1 MATFMSG
8 KALDEGQ
15 IGVDRI
21 AGDGVEQCT
30 RQTPEP
36 RYGSSPSAGLGG
48 SDTSGGTGAELPALP
63 PLPSHEPGHF
73 ARNSVFG
80 AVAGLAGA
88 LGSVLG
94 TVIVAHS
101 LGVENTGTVAFALWV
116 VIVATAVADL
126 GVQQSLAR
134 YIPELVAGGKTGQA
148 DRLTTVLRWP
158 VAATACI
165 ALAGFGMYAL
175 WQVQPGEEAALWLLV
190 GLACA
195 LQTVAGFTYGKL
207 RGEQR
212 FDRVAMVTG
221 ASVACQL
228 GSIAIGSLTF
238 GVPGAIAGYCIGS
251 ALPAALALRG
261 RRSDSALPPELRKRV
276 TRYSL
281 YAWAAAL
288 ASTVVWSRAEIF
300 FLQQSAGSAAVG
312 LFSVG
317 VTLANIAA
325 QGPVL
330 LTAALLPRFSES
342 FGKGAVAEM
351 RGAYTAAT
359 RVLALLVFPACFGLA
374 AVMPAVLPMM
384 YGQAFADAVPAATV
398 LVLAAGIGAISSV
411 GTSVVLAMDRSD
423 FIFVSGL
430 LAAGLTIGAGVTII
444 PMFGLMGAAWGRAA
458 VQTAAVVL
466 GCWFVLRRLRF
477 PLPLAAL
484 GKLLLAA
491 SLCAV
496 AARVCLDLV
505 PGAFSLPVAI
515 VAGAAAYVTAVRT
528 LRALPPSDIER
539 LRVMSGS
546 LPPGVR
552 GAFEFALRL
561 LGGAPSVQPHPTPSV
576 ALVPGAIQRPHD
588 AV

>member
-8 KALDEGQ
+8 KAPDQGRVA
-15 IGVDRI
+15 VDRA
-21 AGDGVEQCT
+21 AGDGVEQRI

-36 RYGSSPSAGLGG
+36 QYGSSPPVRLGG
-48 SDTSGGTGAELPALP
+48 SDTSAGADAERPAPPPSRGTG
-63 PLPSHEPGHF
+63 GF

-80 AVAGLAGA
+80 AVAGFAAA
-88 LGSVLG
+88 LSSVLG

-101 LGVENTGTVAFALWV
+101 LGVENTGIIAFALWV
-116 VIVATAVADL
+116 VIVAAAIADL

-134 YIPELVAGGKTGQA
+134 YIPELIAAGKTGQA
-148 DRLTTVLRWP
+148 DRLATVLRWP
-158 VAATACI
+158 VLATACI
-165 ALAGFGMYAL
+165 ALAGFGIYAL
-175 WQVQPGEEAALWLLV
+175 WQARPSEEAALWLLV

-195 LQTVAGFTYGKL
+195 LQTIAGFTYGKL

-212 FDRVAMVTG
+212 FDRVAVVTG

-228 GSIAIGSLTF
+228 GGIAIGSLTF
-238 GVPGAIAGYCIGS
+238 GVPGAIAGYCAGS
-251 ALPAALALRG
+251 ALPAALVLRG
-261 RRSDSALPPELRKRV
+261 KRSDVALGPELRARL

-288 ASTVVWSRAEIF
+288 ASTVVWSRAEVF
-300 FLQQSAGSAAVG
+300 FLQQSAGSVAVG

-325 QGPVL
+325 QGPML

-342 FGKGAVAEM
+342 FGKGAIAEM
-351 RGAYTAAT
+351 QVAYATAT
-359 RVLALLVFPACFGLA
+359 RVLALLVLPACFGLA
-374 AVMPAVLPMM
+374 AVMPVVLPMM

-423 FIFVSGL
+423 FIFISGL
-430 LAAGLTIGAGVTII
+430 LAAALTVFAGVTVI
-444 PMFGLMGAAWGRAA
+444 PMFGLMGAAWARAA
-458 VQTAAVVL
+458 VQAAAVML

-477 PLPLAAL
+477 PLPLADL

-496 AARVCLDLV
+496 AARFCLDLV

-515 VAGAAAYVTAVRT
+515 VAGAAAYVTAVRM
-528 LRALPPSDIER
+528 LRALPPGDIER
-539 LRVMSGS
+539 LWAMNGP
-546 LPPGVR
+546 LPTGLR
-552 GAFEFALRL
+552 GAFEFTLRL
-561 LGGAPSVQPHPTPSV
+561 LGGAPSVQPHPTPRV
-576 ALVPGAIQRPHD
+576 ALAPGAIQRPRD